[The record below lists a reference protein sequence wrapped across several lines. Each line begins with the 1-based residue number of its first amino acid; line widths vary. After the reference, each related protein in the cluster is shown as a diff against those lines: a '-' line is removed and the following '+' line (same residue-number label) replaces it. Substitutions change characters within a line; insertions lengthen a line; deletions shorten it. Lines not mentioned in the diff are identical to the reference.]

1 MRCLDPHVTLLN
13 AIDELLWIEFHVAG
27 WNLEQLLR
35 LRSFLN
41 VRHLDGGAV
50 IGLELHDEVDAG
62 IDPYEIPVLARRDS
76 PVFNGAAP
84 RSTRRRCAR
93 NAMWGLDWSHQRFA
107 PWLAIGGKDC
117 PIPTAAT
124 FRTEVSPMKGRLMSR
139 PMSRL
144 GQAKRDCNRSVVDG
158 LPSAQVPSALI
169 ARRQVSDEKSLYE
182 KSLYEKPPCESTDP
196 TISLL

>member
-107 PWLAIGGKDC
+107 PMACHWGQGLSDTHRCYIQDRGQPDEGSADE
-117 PIPTAAT
+117 PT
-124 FRTEVSPMKGRLMSR
+124 
-139 PMSRL
+139 
-144 GQAKRDCNRSVVDG
+144 D
-158 LPSAQVPSALI
+158 
-169 ARRQVSDEKSLYE
+169 
-182 KSLYEKPPCESTDP
+182 ESTWASEKGLQQ
-196 TISLL
+196 IRC